1 MQCVNPA
8 TTDDSIVESFGLHL
22 VLRLD
27 AKPVSPS
34 LTGRPAQRPTMSG
47 HGVAMRLGRYAF
59 EADSH
64 MLGSRWLGV
73 ELVEVSLHEKLISTV
88 GSACAIYCVFCVT
101 NLCLPGLAAAG
112 VIASMGASAVL
123 LYAVPHGPLSQ
134 PWPLVAGHTLS
145 ACIGVTCYQWISH
158 PALATALA
166 VGISIGVMYQLRCIH
181 PPGGATAF
189 TAVMGGQAIHELG
202 YMYVFCPILLNVALM
217 LTLAVVINAPF
228 RWRRYPAGLFQ
239 SENADDTQKRVGSA
253 PSHEQV
259 LAAIRS
265 LDSFVDVS
273 EEDLIRLVRELGSA
287 DELLFKLYEHSQHK
301 VSLSETEKRKIE
313 LTEQPDEIL
322 KRRLSDNSD
331 QMLR

>member
-1 MQCVNPA
+1 
-8 TTDDSIVESFGLHL
+8 
-22 VLRLD
+22 
-27 AKPVSPS
+27 
-34 LTGRPAQRPTMSG
+34 
-47 HGVAMRLGRYAF
+47 
-59 EADSH
+59 

-73 ELVEVSLHEKLISTV
+73 ELVEVSLHEKLISAV
-88 GSACAIYCVFCVT
+88 GSACAIYCVFYVT

-134 PWPLVAGHTLS
+134 PWPLVAGHTIS

-166 VGISIGVMYQLRCIH
+166 VGISIGLMYQLRCIH

-189 TAVMGGQAIHELG
+189 TAVMGGDAIHELG
-202 YMYVFCPILLNVALM
+202 YMYVLCPILLNVALM
-217 LTLAVVINAPF
+217 LALAVLINAPF
-228 RWRRYPAGLFQ
+228 RWRRYPAGLFR
-239 SENADDTQKRVGSA
+239 SANEGLANERVGSA

-273 EEDLIRLVRELGSA
+273 EDDLVRLVRELGGA
-287 DELLFKLYEHSQHK
+287 DDLLFQSIDHSQHK
-301 VSLSETEKRKIE
+301 VSLSEPQKRTIE
-313 LTEQPDEIL
+313 LTEDPGEIL
-322 KRRLSDNSD
+322 KRSLSDKSN
-331 QMLR
+331 QMLQ